1 MRGRK
6 LCGYDLNGWGDRAAR
21 NWCIGPDGEESA
33 GAGILQVTGAVLQ
46 PSVVRTGEGRGARW
60 IGGAQARLAPHGRGG
75 GWGDIGAPDRRA
87 TVRDLMAAPQPA
99 TQPLAAALA
108 GLASGARVCAI
119 ALDDHPARSE
129 DLQEAL
135 LAAVAQGRLG
145 RGLLVWRSVLAVLG
159 CLAEEADWLAPDE
172 GLTLGVINHVG
183 EGFTLQ
189 KLRLRREMGRGRALF
204 APERRR
210 MAQPIDSPLGYAG
223 LFDAAR
229 KALIAGGAGPR
240 GDWADHAQARAAL
253 ALGRPARAELLRTER
268 GDFFQIDPPG
278 ALELPPDDRLGAI
291 AGKMAACTMIL
302 FESLTMG
309 AMRDALL
316 KPLRAAWGS
325 ALIDLPEDII
335 ARGALEAARRHD
347 EGEPVYFDFLP
358 QISTIVLGQDG
369 ARSHDLIEPGA
380 TLPAGR
386 IYRSA
391 EPAKFA
397 IQAGQAEF
405 SVHLRKELA
414 PWPRKAR
421 VEIGAPVSEIVPVSL
436 SVEQVPAAGRA
447 RLLIDAP
454 RLSRQFTVDW
464 EGATELHRPWEDL
477 VVELDGPAPTIP
489 KRLVLPCGM
498 ELWED
503 SPAGQGLTSLL
514 AQNLRSPQ
522 VDWKVLA
529 DKLSARKLKRHCISS
544 DGDIPDQVPEQSRA
558 HLEQL
563 TERALAELEDRRA
576 GRRGS
581 NDNHALKF
589 LTWQFRRAPDAIP
602 AMLLEAWQ
610 DRAAG
615 RKHPFALSEASW
627 VLIYQGLGRTC
638 RSEEDER
645 IAVARLFAR
654 PVEKWSYR
662 QETAAAAFLL
672 SRSDTAPLLLERSHV
687 EQLAER
693 VLMEF
698 AAEHDTNYTRFNYA
712 PFLLGGLLRWRLKEG
727 NALVEGLDPLADALS
742 AAIERTLSDFARHK
756 NRNETFLRAVSHYE
770 PLLEQLLD
778 ELAGEGRNPDLL
790 VDLYDA

>member
-6 LCGYDLNGWGDRAAR
+6 LCGYDLNGWCDRAAR
-21 NWCIGPDGEESA
+21 NWCIGPDGEEIA
-33 GAGILQVTGAVLQ
+33 GAETVHFTGAVLQ
-46 PSVVRTGEGRGARW
+46 PSVVRTGDGRGARW
-60 IGGAQARLAPHGRGG
+60 IGGAQASLAPHGRGG
-75 GWGDIGAPDRRA
+75 GWGDVGAPDRRE
-87 TVRDLMAAPQPA
+87 TVRALMAAPRPA

-159 CLAEEADWLAPDE
+159 CLAEDTTLLAPDE
-172 GLTLGVINHVG
+172 GLSLGVINHVG

-223 LFDAAR
+223 LFEAAR
-229 KALIAGGAGPR
+229 AALLAGNAGPR
-240 GDWADHAQARAAL
+240 GDWADHLQTRAAL
-253 ALGRPARAELLRTER
+253 ALGQPARAELLRTER
-268 GDFFQIDPPG
+268 GDFVQIDPPE
-278 ALELPPDDRLGAI
+278 ALAMPPAALPPEIADKI
-291 AGKMAACTMIL
+291 AGCDLIL
-302 FESLTMG
+302 FESLTSG
-309 AMRDALL
+309 SLRDTLVD
-316 KPLRAAWGS
+316 PLRAVCGG

-358 QISTIVLGQDG
+358 QISTIVLGQEG
-369 ARSHDLIEPGA
+369 ARSHDLIDPEA

-421 VEIGAPVSEIVPVSL
+421 VEIGAPVSDIVPVSL
-436 SVEQVPAAGRA
+436 SVEQAPAAGRA

-454 RLSRQFTVDW
+454 KLSRQFTIDW
-464 EGATELHRPWEDL
+464 EGATEVHRPWEDL
-477 VVELDGPAPTIP
+477 VAELDGPAPTIP

-498 ELWED
+498 DLWED

-514 AQNLRSPQ
+514 AQNVRCPQ
-522 VDWKVLA
+522 IDWKGLA
-529 DKLSARKLKRHCISS
+529 DKLSARKLRRSCISS
-544 DGDIPDQVPEQSRA
+544 DGEIPDEVPAQSRA
-558 HLEQL
+558 DLDAL
-563 TERALAELEDRRA
+563 TERALAELEDRLA
-576 GRRGS
+576 GRSDSR
-581 NDNHALKF
+581 DNHALKF

-602 AMLLEAWQ
+602 AMLLDAWQ

-638 RSEEDER
+638 RSEDDER
-645 IAVARLFAR
+645 LAVARLFAR
-654 PVEKWSYR
+654 PVEDWSYR

-672 SRSDTAPLLLERSHV
+672 SRSDTAPLLLRRAEV
-687 EQLAER
+687 EQLARR
-693 VLMEF
+693 VLIEF
-698 AAEHDTNYTRFNYA
+698 AAEHETDYTRFNYA
-712 PFLLGGLLRWRLKEG
+712 PFLLGGLLRWRLKEP

-742 AAIERTLSDFARHK
+742 DAIKKTLADFDRRRK
-756 NRNETFLRAVSHYE
+756 CTDTFLRAVARYK

-778 ELAGEGRNPDLL
+778 ELAGEGGNPDLL

>member
-6 LCGYDLNGWGDRAAR
+6 LCGYDLNGWCDRAAR
-21 NWCIGPDGEESA
+21 NWCIGPDGEEIA
-33 GAGILQVTGAVLQ
+33 GADILQLTGAVLQ
-46 PSVVRTGEGRGARW
+46 PSVVRTGEGRSARW
-60 IGGAQARLAPHGRGG
+60 IGGAQASLAPHGRGG

-87 TVRDLMAAPQPA
+87 TVRDLMAATQLA

-108 GLASGARVCAI
+108 GLARGAQVCAI
-119 ALDDHPARSE
+119 ALDDHPARTE

-135 LAAVAQGRLG
+135 LAAASQGRLG

-159 CLAEEADWLAPDE
+159 CLAKDAEWLDPGA
-172 GLTLGVINHVG
+172 GVLGVINHVG

-210 MAQPIDSPLGYAG
+210 VAQPVDSPLGYAG

-229 KALIAGGAGPR
+229 KALIAGEARPR
-240 GDWADHAQARAAL
+240 DDWADHAQARAAL
-253 ALGRPARAELLRTER
+253 ALGHPTRTELLRSER
-268 GDFFQIDPPG
+268 GDFFQIEPPEV
-278 ALELPPDDRLGAI
+278 LNLPPDDMPAEI
-291 AGKMAACTMIL
+291 ATRMADCNMIL

-316 KPLRAAWGS
+316 APLRAVCGRS
-325 ALIDLPEDII
+325 LIDLPEDII

-369 ARSHDLIEPGA
+369 ARSHDLIEPEA

-454 RLSRQFTVDW
+454 KLSRQFTVDW
-464 EGATELHRPWEDL
+464 DGATELHRRWEDL

-498 ELWED
+498 DLWED

-514 AQNLRSPQ
+514 AQNARSPQ

-529 DKLSARKLKRHCISS
+529 DKLSARKLKHYCISS
-544 DGDIPDQVPEQSRA
+544 DGEIPNQVPEQSRA
-558 HLEQL
+558 HLDQL
-563 TERALAELEDRRA
+563 TERAFDELEDRLA
-576 GRRGS
+576 GRFGS

-589 LTWQFRRAPDAIP
+589 LTWQFRRAPDPIP
-602 AMLLEAWQ
+602 AMMLGAWQ
-610 DRAAG
+610 NRASG

-638 RSEEDER
+638 RSEKDER
-645 IAVARLFAR
+645 MALERLFLRAV
-654 PVEKWSYR
+654 PKWSYR

-672 SRSDTAPLLLERSHV
+672 SRSETAPLLLQRADVERLVS
-687 EQLAER
+687 R
-693 VLMEF
+693 VMIEFDME
-698 AAEHDTNYTRFNYA
+698 HGSNYTRFNYA
-712 PFLLGGLLRWRLKEG
+712 PFLLGGLLRWRLKER
-727 NALVEGLDPLADALS
+727 NALVLGQDPLAEELLG
-742 AAIERTLSDFARHK
+742 AIERTLEDFARTR
-756 NRNETFLRAVSHYE
+756 NRNETFLRAVSSYK
-770 PLLEQLLD
+770 PLLEGLIE
-778 ELAGEGRNPDLL
+778 ELKGTGRNPDIL
-790 VDLYDA
+790 VDIYEA